1 MDILLINT
9 FQMWEKKKKDKEIAH
24 VVKKQNI
31 CYQQHEMLKHRTYYR
46 AQRHIIM
53 MLHKHII
60 NNDKSTLSRSARSIT
75 AIQIIEQ
82 T

>member
-1 MDILLINT
+1 MDILLIST
-9 FQMWEKKKKDKEIAH
+9 FQMWEKKKDTEIAH
-24 VVKKQNI
+24 AVKQQNI
-31 CYQQHEMLKHRTYYR
+31 YYQQHEMLKHRTYYQ
-46 AQRHIIM
+46 ALRHIIM

-60 NNDKSTLSRSARSIT
+60 NDKSASSRSARSIT